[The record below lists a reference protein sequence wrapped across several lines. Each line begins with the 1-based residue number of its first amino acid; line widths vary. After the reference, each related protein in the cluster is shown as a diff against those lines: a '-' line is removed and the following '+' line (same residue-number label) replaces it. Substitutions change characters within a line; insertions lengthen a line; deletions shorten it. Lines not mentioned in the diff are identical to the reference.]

1 MPSKLPIIKA
11 NTSEEN
17 IIKMKTI
24 ARYNK
29 RSLAKEIEYIIEKH
43 ISEFEKEHG
52 EIEIYVMPPD
62 EIIQDV
68 KDRIQKKPP
77 YGENISETCHS
88 DTLEAPNSPLNV
100 V

>member
-11 NTSEEN
+11 NTSDEN
-17 IIKMKTI
+17 IIKMKAI

-29 RSLAKEIEYIIEKH
+29 RSLAKEVEYIIEKH

-52 EIEIYVMPPD
+52 KIEIYTMPPE
-62 EIIQDV
+62 EIAQDI

-77 YGENISETCHS
+77 YGENISEESEMETYNS
-88 DTLEAPNSPLNV
+88 DMQTT
-100 V
+100 